1 MTVGEQSFKL
11 HVNHLLNKIQ
21 APVHRQLTVEVLV
34 AIATLFRDNAT
45 LHIDDTLSTDA
56 LIEHAVRISWQK
68 SHPEAN
74 KNYEEDEMLAWHNF
88 YHLPPHKAANC
99 YLDALIHLLDNN
111 NKQILQKKEA
121 EYDISG

>member
-1 MTVGEQSFKL
+1 MTIGEQSFKL

-45 LHIDDTLSTDA
+45 LHIDDTLSTDT
-56 LIEHAVRISWQK
+56 LIEQAVKMTWMK
-68 SHPEAN
+68 SQPKSN
-74 KNYEEDEMLAWHNF
+74 DNYEKEEELAWHNF

-99 YLDALIHLLDNN
+99 YLDALIHLLDNDN
-111 NKQILQKKEA
+111 SVPQKKEA
-121 EYDISG
+121 KYDISG